1 MYLGLKVGWTFGA
14 SLFGAVLSFA
24 ILKPLSQ
31 ILGYGHFG
39 PSQNCQ
45 AQTSASTTGGL
56 SVGFITAIPALYRLG
71 LMSETVE
78 PDIMALTLWS
88 ISAAF
93 YGLFFGIPLHR
104 YFVVKQDLPFPT
116 PRATAHTILALHESS
131 NGQKHARTQA
141 KLIVLSFVMSIVMTV
156 ASHWIYFLDKIHLL
170 YWIGRVAGS
179 LALQKADTLW
189 GWQLHPNLA
198 FFGAGIIIPTST
210 AVSFFIGS
218 IIAFGAAG
226 SSMVASGYLA
236 GPYGFGKS
244 GNGSAQSW
252 FIWSGVS
259 LMLFSTLAEL
269 VLQYRSLCRAF
280 TDAIISIR
288 NVALKAIKGKV
299 PITKQQRQQDG
310 YVGLN
315 QQIPTWWWV
324 SGLALSIIATCC
336 VLGFYFGIPVHHS
349 LLAVFLAFFLSVIA
363 LQAYSTVDIN
373 PVSTMGKCVQL
384 VFSQISYPTVFALQR
399 ANLIC
404 AGVTAAAAAQSVDMV
419 GDLKSVPPYSELGV
433 L

>member
-156 ASHWIYFLDKIHLL
+156 ASHWIYFLDKIH
-170 YWIGRVAGS
+170 V
-179 LALQKADTLW
+179 QVK
-189 GWQLHPNLA
+189 
-198 FFGAGIIIPTST
+198 
-210 AVSFFIGS
+210 
-218 IIAFGAAG
+218 
-226 SSMVASGYLA
+226 SM
-236 GPYGFGKS
+236 
-244 GNGSAQSW
+244 
-252 FIWSGVS
+252 
-259 LMLFSTLAEL
+259 
-269 VLQYRSLCRAF
+269 
-280 TDAIISIR
+280 
-288 NVALKAIKGKV
+288 
-299 PITKQQRQQDG
+299 
-310 YVGLN
+310 
-315 QQIPTWWWV
+315 
-324 SGLALSIIATCC
+324 
-336 VLGFYFGIPVHHS
+336 HS
-349 LLAVFLAFFLSVIA
+349 L
-363 LQAYSTVDIN
+363 TVN
-373 PVSTMGKCVQL
+373 
-384 VFSQISYPTVFALQR
+384 
-399 ANLIC
+399 
-404 AGVTAAAAAQSVDMV
+404 
-419 GDLKSVPPYSELGV
+419 E
-433 L
+433 

>member
-1 MYLGLKVGWTFGA
+1 MHRTAAVLGSLLGCIVAASNMYLGLKVGWTFGA

-24 ILKPLSQ
+24 ILKPLTQ
-31 ILGYGHFG
+31 ILGYGYFG

-71 LMSETVE
+71 LMSETVD
-78 PDIMALTLWS
+78 PDIVALTLWS

-93 YGLFFGIPLHR
+93 YGLFFGVPLHK

-116 PRATAHTILALHESS
+116 PRATAYTILALHESS

-141 KLIVLSFVMSIVMTV
+141 KLIALAFVMSIAMTV

-170 YWIGRVAGS
+170 YWIGRAAGS

-189 GWQLHPNLA
+189 GWQLQPNLA

-226 SSMVASGYLA
+226 SPMVASGYLV
-236 GPYGFGKS
+236 GPYGFGKA

-252 FIWSGVS
+252 FIWSGIS

-269 VLQYRSLCRAF
+269 FLQYRSLYQAF
-280 TDAIISIR
+280 ADAVISIR
-288 NVALKAIKGKV
+288 NVTLKAIKGKV
-299 PITKQQRQQDG
+299 PIKQQ
-310 YVGLN
+310 
-315 QQIPTWWWV
+315 QIQEDE
-324 SGLALSIIATCC
+324 C
-336 VLGFYFGIPVHHS
+336 
-349 LLAVFLAFFLSVIA
+349 
-363 LQAYSTVDIN
+363 
-373 PVSTMGKCVQL
+373 GKL
-384 VFSQISYPTVFALQR
+384 KI
-399 ANLIC
+399 LI
-404 AGVTAAAAAQSVDMV
+404 
-419 GDLKSVPPYSELGV
+419 
-433 L
+433 